1 MPCAGAS
8 RSSQPTPRG
17 HLSQHLAQVSW
28 RYVHETCF
36 TDRSIN
42 SGCIVLLIAY
52 IANIVIL
59 APVALGTMI
68 SSNGAAA
75 VVQFKFPVDSPFR
88 TLVGCLWTAILF
100 CSAVGLF
107 LPRQMVGILLL
118 QIVYKS
124 LFLGLVIF
132 PLWRAQ
138 GLKAVPSGI
147 TVSFVLI
154 VLIWPLILWAEFPW
168 S

>member
-1 MPCAGAS
+1 M
-8 RSSQPTPRG
+8 
-17 HLSQHLAQVSW
+17 L
-28 RYVHETCF
+28 
-36 TDRSIN
+36 
-42 SGCIVLLIAY
+42 LLIAY

-59 APVALGTMI
+59 VPVALATLT
-68 SSNGAAA
+68 SSKGAAA
-75 VVQFKFPVDSPFR
+75 VVQSKFPVDSPFR
-88 TLVGCLWTAILF
+88 ILVGCLWTAILF

-107 LPRQMVGILLL
+107 LPRPMAGILLL

-132 PLWRAQ
+132 PLWRTC
-138 GLKAVPSGI
+138 GLNAVPLGI

>member
-1 MPCAGAS
+1 MKS
-8 RSSQPTPRG
+8 ILRF
-17 HLSQHLAQVSW
+17 AQA
-28 RYVHETCF
+28 
-36 TDRSIN
+36 N
-42 SGCIVLLIAY
+42 SARIMLLLTAY
-52 IANIVIL
+52 IANILIL
-59 APVALGTMI
+59 LPVALGTTI
-68 SSNGAAA
+68 SSKWAEL
-75 VVQFKFPVDSPFR
+75 VVQSKLPVDSPFR
-88 TLVGCLWTAILF
+88 ILVGCFWTAILF

-132 PLWRAQ
+132 PLWRRR
-138 GLKAVPSGI
+138 GRNAVPLGI

-154 VLIWPLILWAEFPW
+154 VLIWPMILWVEFA